1 MTDLKEKNISLVKM
15 KSEKCLLQLPSKWE
29 CKLSIVLCLATV
41 NSVHLWLLEK
51 FTSVGGF

>member
-51 FTSVGGF
+51 FTSVGDF